1 VSYLWVTAQT
11 LSMIR
16 DQVPMVRDAKKEL
29 TPLEVNGITAVTI
42 GTGLWSVATL
52 IMVLMRDQLEA
63 SGRGNWIAIGVC
75 GIILGLLGM
84 RYTKRRVAR
93 IERAKAN

>member
-1 VSYLWVTAQT
+1 MGNSADSLDESGSSAVDMA
-11 LSMIR
+11 
-16 DQVPMVRDAKKEL
+16 AKSEL

-42 GTGLWSVATL
+42 GTGIWSVATL

-63 SGRGNWIAIGVC
+63 SGRNNWIAIGVC

-84 RYTKRRVAR
+84 RYTKRRATR
-93 IERAKAN
+93 IEQAKDSSV

>member
-1 VSYLWVTAQT
+1 MGNSADSLNEFESGATNQ
-11 LSMIR
+11 R
-16 DQVPMVRDAKKEL
+16 RGKEL
-29 TPLEVNGITAVTI
+29 TPLEVNGITAVTL
-42 GTGLWSVATL
+42 GTAIWSVATL

-63 SGRGNWIAIGVC
+63 SGRGDWIAIGVC

-84 RYTKRRVAR
+84 RYTKRRAAR

>member
-1 VSYLWVTAQT
+1 MGNGADSLNDSGSGSNGAPT
-11 LSMIR
+11 
-16 DQVPMVRDAKKEL
+16 KKQL
-29 TPLEVNGITAVTI
+29 TPLEVNGITAVTV

-63 SGRGNWIAIGVC
+63 SGRSNWIAIGVC

-84 RYTKRRVAR
+84 RYTKRRAAR
-93 IERAKAN
+93 IEQAKDSSV

>member
-1 VSYLWVTAQT
+1 MGNGADSLND
-11 LSMIR
+11 SGSSSI
-16 DQVPMVRDAKKEL
+16 DSPEKKQL

-42 GTGLWSVATL
+42 GTGIWSVATL

-84 RYTKRRVAR
+84 RYTKRRAAR
-93 IERAKAN
+93 IEQAKDSSV

>member
-1 VSYLWVTAQT
+1 MGNGADSLKD
-11 LSMIR
+11 SGSSSI
-16 DQVPMVRDAKKEL
+16 DSPEKKQL

-42 GTGLWSVATL
+42 GTGIWSVATL

-63 SGRGNWIAIGVC
+63 SGRSNWISIGVC

>member
-1 VSYLWVTAQT
+1 MGNGADSLND
-11 LSMIR
+11 SGSSSI
-16 DQVPMVRDAKKEL
+16 DSPEKKQL

-42 GTGLWSVATL
+42 GTGIWSVATL
-52 IMVLMRDQLEA
+52 IMVLMRDRLEA
-63 SGRGNWIAIGVC
+63 SGRGDWIAIGVC

-84 RYTKRRVAR
+84 RYTKHRVAR

>member
-1 VSYLWVTAQT
+1 MSNGADSLND
-11 LSMIR
+11 SGSSSI
-16 DQVPMVRDAKKEL
+16 DSPEKKQL

-42 GTGLWSVATL
+42 GTGIWSVATL

-63 SGRGNWIAIGVC
+63 SGRNNWIAIGVC

-84 RYTKRRVAR
+84 RYTKRRAAR
-93 IERAKAN
+93 IERAKDSSV

>member
-1 VSYLWVTAQT
+1 MGNGADSLDEAE
-11 LSMIR
+11 SGSIG
-16 DQVPMVRDAKKEL
+16 AGSKKEL
-29 TPLEVNGITAVTI
+29 KPLEVNGITAVTL
-42 GTGLWSVATL
+42 GTGIWSVATL

-63 SGRGNWIAIGVC
+63 SGRGDWIAIGVC

-93 IERAKAN
+93 IERAKAS

>member
-1 VSYLWVTAQT
+1 MSNGADSLND
-11 LSMIR
+11 SGSSSI
-16 DQVPMVRDAKKEL
+16 DSPEKKQL

-42 GTGLWSVATL
+42 GTGIWSVATL

-63 SGRGNWIAIGVC
+63 SGRNNWIAIGVC

-84 RYTKRRVAR
+84 RYTKRRAAR
-93 IERAKAN
+93 IEQAKDSSV

>member
-1 VSYLWVTAQT
+1 MGNSADSLNKSEPSSVGQGAG
-11 LSMIR
+11 
-16 DQVPMVRDAKKEL
+16 KEL
-29 TPLEVNGITAVTI
+29 MPLEVNGITAVTI
-42 GTGLWSVATL
+42 GTGIWSVATL

-84 RYTKRRVAR
+84 RYTKHRVAR

>member
-1 VSYLWVTAQT
+1 MGNSADSLDESVSTSTGQR
-11 LSMIR
+11 S
-16 DQVPMVRDAKKEL
+16 KSEL
-29 TPLEVNGITAVTI
+29 TPLEVNGITAVTL
-42 GTGLWSVATL
+42 GTGIWSVATL

-63 SGRGNWIAIGVC
+63 SGRGDWIAIGVC

>member
-1 VSYLWVTAQT
+1 MSNSADSLNKSDSSSDGQ
-11 LSMIR
+11 SSG
-16 DQVPMVRDAKKEL
+16 KEL
-29 TPLEVNGITAVTI
+29 MPLEVNGITAVTI
-42 GTGLWSVATL
+42 GTGIWSVATL
-52 IMVLMRDQLEA
+52 VMVLMRDQLEA

-93 IERAKAN
+93 IERNK

>member
-1 VSYLWVTAQT
+1 MGNGADSLND
-11 LSMIR
+11 SGSSSI
-16 DQVPMVRDAKKEL
+16 DSPEKKQL

-42 GTGLWSVATL
+42 GTGIWSVATL

-63 SGRGNWIAIGVC
+63 SGRNNWIAIGVC

-84 RYTKRRVAR
+84 RYTKRRAAR
-93 IERAKAN
+93 IEQATDSSV